1 VRRYGR
7 DGAQQKAD
15 HARIAY
21 QVILES
27 EAPRVVESVKALGKD
42 WGNDPRVIEAFA
54 AIFEAVQ
61 SAPMTPKLEALFLR
75 RDARLRTAEDAARAE
90 GAKIRQQEAAAAA
103 EASAEFMTATAAT
116 HRRWG
121 KSDS

>member
-1 VRRYGR
+1 M
-7 DGAQQKAD
+7 
-15 HARIAY
+15 
-21 QVILES
+21 ILES